1 MTMKSDSDRQ
11 AALSTGNMFA
21 VLLVALIGNNFLDM
35 PFYTAKYSGPSG
47 HWAVVIAFLL
57 FLPII
62 WLAKAIQ
69 NRFPGQNLLEIA
81 PGIIGKLPALIGN
94 LIFVS
99 PFLIWMMLAT
109 RDGLDMILTFLL
121 NRTPFWAVMF
131 LLLSGVAYIA
141 TNGLTAVSR
150 FIAFLLIPVYAFRIV
165 MALLI
170 MHKIEVSHLL
180 PLFSE
185 TPDRYLSGGLMISG
199 FFLPLTTIFLMVNR
213 VNHPSKM
220 NWISI
225 GVMVVAFPIYFGGV
239 IGTVGSFGAEYTQF
253 FNWPEIAAANRVNI
267 PYLVIE
273 QLGLLFLIV
282 WITAFF
288 ASEAYFFYI
297 VASSLRWQFPALNYR
312 LTIIGL
318 LFLTAWAVLSFPN
331 SYVAHQMLI
340 QIRPWLMIPVT
351 AYPLLI
357 YFVAAFRGKRGRFG

>member
-1 MTMKSDSDRQ
+1 MKSDSSRQ
-11 AALSTGNMFA
+11 AALSSGNLFA
-21 VLLVALIGNNFLDM
+21 VLLIALIGNDFLDM
-35 PFYTAKYSGPSG
+35 PFYAAKYSGPSG

-57 FLPII
+57 FLPVV

-69 NRFPGQNLLEIA
+69 NRFPGQNLFEIA

-94 LIFVS
+94 LIFLS

-121 NRTPFWAVMF
+121 NRTPFWAVML

-141 TNGLTAVSR
+141 VNGLTAVSR
-150 FIAFLLIPVYAFRIV
+150 FIAFLLIPVYVFRIV

-170 MHKIEVSHLL
+170 VHKIEVSHLL

-185 TPDRYLSGGLMISG
+185 PPGRYLSGSMMISG
-199 FFLPLTTIFLMVNR
+199 FFLPLTTIFLMMNR
-213 VNHPSKM
+213 VNHPTQIK
-220 NWISI
+220 WIAL
-225 GVMVVAFPIYFGGV
+225 GAMAGAFPIYFGGV
-239 IGTVGSFGAEYTQF
+239 IGTIGSFGAEYTQF

-297 VASSLRWQFPALNYR
+297 VASGLRWQFPALNYR
-312 LTIIGL
+312 LAIIGL
-318 LFLTAWAVLSFPN
+318 LILAAVAVLSFPN
-331 SYVAHQMLI
+331 AYVAHQLLI
-340 QIRPWLMIPVT
+340 QVRPWLMVPVT

-357 YFVAAFRGKRGRFG
+357 YLIAAFRGKRGGFG